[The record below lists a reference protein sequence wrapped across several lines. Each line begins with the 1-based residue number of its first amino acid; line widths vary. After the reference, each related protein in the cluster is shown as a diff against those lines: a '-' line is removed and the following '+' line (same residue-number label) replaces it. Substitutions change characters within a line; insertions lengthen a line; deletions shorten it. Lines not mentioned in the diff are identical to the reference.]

1 VRKAMDRIKMKN
13 HKKRGVE
20 SASDVV
26 ERDTSLDY
34 VIKNK

>member
-1 VRKAMDRIKMKN
+1 MKN

-34 VIKNK
+34 VIKNKW